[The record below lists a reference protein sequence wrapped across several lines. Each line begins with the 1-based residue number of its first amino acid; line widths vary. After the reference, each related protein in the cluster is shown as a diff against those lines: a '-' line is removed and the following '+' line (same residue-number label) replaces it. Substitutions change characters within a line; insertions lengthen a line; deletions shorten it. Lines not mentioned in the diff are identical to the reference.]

1 MPQINEEQ
9 QKALMEKLKDMSPEE
24 LREFQKKQCVFCQI
38 AAKKMEGKIVY
49 EDEKSIAILDI
60 NPASVGHVLLLPK
73 EHYSIMPQIPE
84 EEIAHL
90 GIVAKNLSLA
100 VLKGLK
106 VQGTTLFIANGS
118 AAGQRAQHF
127 MLHII
132 PRKEGDNL
140 GLPIPQRQI
149 NEEALRKLHEVVQ
162 NKVNEIFGIKKEVFF
177 ETKEGKSQAD
187 EKKKIEKVNE
197 VKKSRESNDSRELE
211 KRRKAFSSEEKREK
225 IEIKKEK
232 KKAAKSKKEEG
243 ASLDDIARLFT

>member
-1 MPQINEEQ
+1 MAQINEEQ
-9 QKALMEKLKDMSPEE
+9 QKALMEKLKNMSPEE
-24 LREFQKKQCVFCQI
+24 LKEFQKKQCIFCQI
-38 AAKKMEGKIVY
+38 AAKKMESKVVY
-49 EDEKSIAILDI
+49 EDEKSIAVLDI

-106 VQGTTLFIANGS
+106 AQGTTLFIANGS

-127 MLHII
+127 MLHIV
-132 PRKEGDNL
+132 PRKEGDKL
-140 GLPIPQRQI
+140 GLTIPQRQI
-149 NEEALRKLHEVVQ
+149 KEEALRKLHEIVQ

-177 ETKEGKSQAD
+177 EKAKKGEKVEAEEGKD
-187 EKKKIEKVNE
+187 KIKKKTEKKKRIDEI
-197 VKKSRESNDSRELE
+197 KSE
-211 KRRKAFSSEEKREK
+211 
-225 IEIKKEK
+225 KKEK
-232 KKAAKSKKEEG
+232 KSKKKGEE